1 MQTTNQAARLPLL
14 VLVTLA
20 ASATL
25 SAQAAEMSQP
35 PLYPQ
40 DPAPMAELGSG
51 WYLRGDVG
59 YNELRENTS
68 YGGVS
73 APLVGASIGPGYQF
87 NPYFRVDA
95 TYNGLEAL
103 TKSQT
108 VVLPGTGAAYSIP
121 APGLGKLPQGCPVAA
136 DSNNPGNVFT
146 TSCTANPW
154 EKLQASAYLLNFY
167 TDLGNWSG
175 FTPYFGAGLG
185 ASYLLTSSNIDY
197 KFMSGVPY
205 GTGGHNNYCGF
216 QGGVGGL
223 PCYFLGYPND
233 RGPGGS
239 SINFAFA
246 LMAGVAI
253 DVAPHVKLDV
263 GYRFLNLGSS
273 VTTQEARAGL
283 RFTPDL

>member
-1 MQTTNQAARLPLL
+1 MRKTIQAATVALLALPAG
-14 VLVTLA
+14 VISSSRA
-20 ASATL
+20 AD
-25 SAQAAEMSQP
+25 MSVA

-40 DPAPMAELGSG
+40 DPAPMVEFGSG
-51 WYLRGDVG
+51 WYLRGDLDF
-59 YNELRENTS
+59 NELRMETP
-68 YGGVS
+68 YGGITS
-73 APLVGASIGPGYQF
+73 PLMGASIGPGYQF
-87 NPYFRVDA
+87 NNYFRADA

-108 VVLPGTGAAYSIP
+108 FALAGTGAATSIP
-121 APGLGKLPQGCPVAA
+121 APSGLFPKGCPVAA
-136 DSNNPGNVFT
+136 DPSIPGNVFT

-167 TDLGNWSG
+167 VDLGNWSG
-175 FTPYFGAGLG
+175 FTPYVGAGLG

-197 KFMSGVPY
+197 KFMNGVAY

-223 PCYFLGYPND
+223 PCYYLGYPND

-239 SINFAFA
+239 TINFAYA

-253 DVAPHVKLDV
+253 DVAPHVKLDI
-263 GYRFLNLGSS
+263 GYRFINLGSNVS
-273 VTTQEARAGL
+273 TQEARAGL
-283 RFTPDL
+283 RITPDL